1 MSLLARYGPW
11 AIVAGASE
19 GTGQA
24 FARQLA
30 AAGLNCILIARR
42 EAPLTA
48 LADELRG
55 RYGVECV
62 TATIDLARPDA
73 CDLIV
78 AAAAD
83 REIGLFVA
91 NAGGDPAGAPFL
103 DCPVET
109 WADLIARNVTT
120 TMRCCHHFARPMRE
134 RGRGGLLLVG
144 SGACY
149 GGANN
154 MAVYAGTKAFDLC
167 LAEGLWSELRPHGV
181 DVLYLS
187 LGRTDTPEL
196 RRFLGEKGVPVP
208 DGLASPDAVA
218 ELGLA
223 RLPHGPVQN
232 WGQDDDEIGRLP
244 QSAAQR
250 RARVEM
256 VAAASQTIYGK
267 SGQAAGGSATRER
280 S

>member
-1 MSLLARYGPW
+1 MTLLARYGPW

-24 FARQLA
+24 FSRQLA
-30 AAGLNCILIARR
+30 AAGLDCILIARR

-48 LADELRG
+48 LADELR
-55 RYGVECV
+55 RQYGVECV

-78 AAAAD
+78 AAVED

-91 NAGGDPAGAPFL
+91 NAGGDPNGASFL
-103 DCPVET
+103 DRSVEA
-109 WADLIARNVTT
+109 WAELIARNVTT
-120 TMRCCHHFARPMRE
+120 TMRCCHHFAKPMRD

-149 GGANN
+149 GGADS

-167 LAEGLWSELRPHGV
+167 LAEGLWAELALRGV

-196 RRFLGEKGVPVP
+196 RRFLAEKGEPVP
-208 DGLASPDAVA
+208 AGLASPDAVA
-218 ELGLA
+218 EQGLA
-223 RLPHGPVQN
+223 RLPHGPVHN
-232 WGQDDDEIGRLP
+232 WGQGDDDSGRLP

-256 VAAASQTIYGK
+256 IAAASQAIYGN
-267 SGQAAGGSATRER
+267 R
-280 S
+280 

>member
-11 AIVAGASE
+11 AIIAGASE

-30 AAGLNCILIARR
+30 AAGLDCILIARR
-42 EAPLTA
+42 EAPLIA
-48 LADELRG
+48 LADELRTQ
-55 RYGVECV
+55 YGIECV
-62 TATIDLARPDA
+62 TAAIDLARPDA
-73 CDLIV
+73 CDLVV
-78 AAAAD
+78 AAAEG

-91 NAGGDPAGAPFL
+91 NAGGDPNGAPFL
-103 DCPVET
+103 DCPVDA
-109 WADLIARNVTT
+109 WAELIARNVTT
-120 TMRCCHHFARPMRE
+120 TMRCCHHFAGQMRD

-149 GGANN
+149 GGASN
-154 MAVYAGTKAFDLC
+154 MAVYAGTKAFELC
-167 LAEGLWSELRPHGV
+167 LAEGLWGELAPCGV

-196 RRFLGEKGVPVP
+196 RRFLSEKGLPVP
-208 DGLASPDAVA
+208 DGLASSDAVA
-218 ELGLA
+218 EQGLA
-223 RLPHGPVQN
+223 RLPHGPVHN
-232 WGQDDDEIGRLP
+232 WGQDDDDLGRLP

-256 VAAASQTIYGK
+256 IAAASQAIYGK
-267 SGQAAGGSATRER
+267 R
-280 S
+280 